1 MKRRRVLLA
10 AAAATAGGMARPSVA
25 GAAVPSTASPAFLV
39 HGRGSAWIVG
49 PGPAQAL
56 PAAVP
61 PVATA
66 EGAWA
71 VDAAGVAQRWR
82 AVGQVAG
89 RDRPDRS
96 PVPPPA
102 WAVDAS
108 HATGEPVHALAASA
122 DGAWVLLAHGE
133 RATLL
138 DAGARPVR
146 TYDGSN
152 LERTRRSRAQALF
165 AHAGRS
171 SLIATWPAMAELWEI
186 QLDPSA
192 PPIFD
197 GLVHDWRMGE
207 ALPSPGFLGVRR
219 VALEAPPAGV
229 VLADPRVPWVAG
241 LSDGGVAVLHLD
253 VRRRV
258 ATLAIAHARPQASA
272 LPAAGRTGPWWL
284 PAGDA
289 VHVVDTARWRV
300 ESTVPAPAGLVT
312 LADAD
317 AAVWALAE
325 DGLLRWQS
333 GHWQTVASLDAAPVA
348 LARDRLRGQWLVAVQ
363 DAPGAASAAVLRL
376 DDQGRTL
383 ARVPLPAAQP
393 IEGLAALG

>member
-1 MKRRRVLLA
+1 MRRRRVLLA
-10 AAAATAGGMARPSVA
+10 AAAATAGGVARSAVG
-25 GAAVPSTASPAFLV
+25 GAAARATASPALLV
-39 HGRGSAWIVG
+39 HGGGSAWIVDAG
-49 PGPAQAL
+49 RVQAV

-61 PVATA
+61 PVAVA
-66 EGAWA
+66 DGAWT
-71 VDAAGVAQRWR
+71 VDAAGVARRWR
-82 AVGQVAG
+82 AAGRVAG
-89 RDRPDRS
+89 PGGTGGSAVS
-96 PVPPPA
+96 PRA

-108 HATGEPVHALAASA
+108 HATDAPVHALAASA
-122 DGAWVLLAHGE
+122 DGAWALLAHGE
-133 RATLL
+133 RVTLL
-138 DAGARPVR
+138 DAGARPIR
-146 TYDGSN
+146 TYDGLN
-152 LERTRRSRAQALF
+152 LPRTRRSRAQALF

-171 SLIATWPAMAELWEI
+171 SLIATWPAMDELWEI

-219 VALEAPPAGV
+219 VALEEPPALV

-241 LSDGGVAVLHLD
+241 LTDGGVAVLHLD

-284 PAGDA
+284 PAGDE
-289 VHVVDTARWRV
+289 VHVVDTAHWRV

-312 LADAD
+312 LADAA
-317 AAVWALAE
+317 AAVWALAD

-333 GHWQTVASLDAAPVA
+333 GRWQTVAALDAAPLA
-348 LARDRLRGQWLVAVQ
+348 LARDPLRGQWLVA
-363 DAPGAASAAVLRL
+363 ARAASAFVLRL

-383 ARVPLPAAQP
+383 ARVTLPSVDRV
-393 IEGLAALG
+393 EGLAVLG